1 MDARRKRRYVCACMR
16 DALCGF
22 CWILSDSSSLLTF
35 LLTAA
40 ALTVSSRSK
49 LIDTCHILILVIPSS
64 PLFLHPSTPSRRE
77 EQLLETLKKARAERP
92 KAGDQFTDLKADLG
106 NVSVEQ
112 WMSIPDVGDQ
122 SLKYKQRKRQEV
134 FTPAPDHLI
143 ESQRAAL
150 VDATAPIDP
159 RTGLQTPMSAGGSS
173 SMAGLS
179 QARETVLSIKLDKMS
194 DSVSGQTVVD
204 PKGYLT
210 DLNSLKINT
219 DTEVGDIKRARLLL
233 VSLTDTNPKHAPGWV
248 ARARVE
254 EQAGKIVAARRI
266 IKEGCE
272 ACPESEDVWLE
283 AARLY
288 SAENARTILADAVR
302 HLPQSVKVWLRAAD
316 LEPTEAGKKVVLR
329 RALEYLPKSVK
340 LWKTAIMLEEEEDAR
355 IMLERAVECVPHS
368 VDMWLALA
376 RLETYEKAKNVL
388 NRALKELPTEGAI
401 WITAAKL
408 EEAHE
413 KGDNVEKIVNM
424 AINILRQQ
432 SVVMDREHWLREA
445 EACERAG
452 SPLTCQAIVRATIHM
467 GVEDEDRYRT
477 WTDDA
482 ESALQRGAVETA
494 RAILAYALQ
503 TFPGKRALW
512 SKGCD
517 LEKAHG
523 TPEALEQMLKKA
535 VTYCPQ
541 AESLWLRAAKEKWL
555 QGDVPAA
562 RALLTEAFKANPD
575 SEAIWLAAVKLE
587 WENNEYERA
596 RILLSKARQRV
607 PTERVWLKSAKLER
621 ELGEVPTELVL
632 LEEAL
637 GKFPDYAKLYMMAG
651 QACDEAMQEPDRAR
665 EYYQKGLRRCPH
677 SVPLWRLAGRLEER
691 VHGFTKAR
699 SMFELGRLRNPRN
712 AELWVEAVRLER
724 RAGNQKLAA
733 SLMAKA
739 LQECPDS
746 GLLWA
751 EEIIHS
757 PRPQQKSKS
766 QEALSKCPNDPL
778 VFVAVARLFEA
789 TRKYA
794 KARKWYNQSV
804 ELNPDLGDSWAFY
817 YAFELRHGSDAEK
830 AQVLKKCLE
839 ADPTHGELW
848 TSISK
853 RVENWRLSK
862 ETVLKKVVAKLQ
874 EAAVQEVSGPVI
886 KTEGKLQVKMEE
898 QEEAEGTMPAAA
910 EST

>member
-1 MDARRKRRYVCACMR
+1 MVLDIYAYAQLFGGDSPYEDDDREADKIYQAIDDRMDSRRKR
-16 DALCGF
+16 
-22 CWILSDSSSLLTF
+22 
-35 LLTAA
+35 
-40 ALTVSSRSK
+40 
-49 LIDTCHILILVIPSS
+49 
-64 PLFLHPSTPSRRE
+64 RRE

-92 KAGDQFTDLKADLG
+92 KAGDQFTDLKADLK
-106 NVSVEQ
+106 NVSMEE
-112 WMSIPDVGDQ
+112 WMGIPDVGDQ
-122 SLKYKQRKRQEV
+122 SLKFKQRKRQEV

-150 VDATAPIDP
+150 VDAAAPIDP

-173 SMAGLS
+173 SIAGLS

-210 DLNSLKINT
+210 DLNSIKINT

-254 EQAGKIVAARRI
+254 EQAGKIVAARKI

-316 LEPTEAGKKVVLR
+316 LEPTEAGKKIVLR

-340 LWKTAIMLEEEEDAR
+340 LWKTAISAEEEEDAR

-376 RLETYEKAKNVL
+376 RLETYENAKNVL

-408 EEAHE
+408 EEAHQ
-413 KGDNVEKIVNM
+413 KGDNVEKIINM
-424 AINILRQQ
+424 AISILRQQ
-432 SVVMDREHWLREA
+432 SVVLDREHWLREA
-445 EACERAG
+445 EGAERAG
-452 SPLTCQAIVRATIHM
+452 SPLTGQAIVRATIYM

-482 ESALQRGAVETA
+482 DSALQRGAVETA

-503 TFPGKRALW
+503 TFPGKKALW
-512 SKGCD
+512 SKACD
-517 LEKAHG
+517 LEKAYG

-555 QGDVPAA
+555 LGDVPAA

-587 WENNEYERA
+587 WENNEFERA

-607 PTERVWLKSAKLER
+607 PTQRVWLKSAKLER
-621 ELGEVPTELVL
+621 ELGQITTELVL
-632 LEEAL
+632 LEEAV
-637 GKFPDYAKLYMMAG
+637 KSFPDHAKFYMMAG
-651 QACDEAMQEPDRAR
+651 QACDEALHEPERAR
-665 EYYQKGLRRCPH
+665 EYYQKGLSRCPH
-677 SVPLWRLAGRLEER
+677 SIPLWRLAGLFEER

-699 SMFELGRLRNPRN
+699 SMFELARLRNPRN
-712 AELWVEAVRLER
+712 PELWLEAVRLER
-724 RAGNQKLAA
+724 RAGNEKLAA
-733 SLMAKA
+733 SLMAKG

-766 QEALSKCPNDPL
+766 QEALSKCPNDPF

-794 KARKWYNQSV
+794 KARKWFNQSV
-804 ELNPDLGDSWAFY
+804 ELNPDLGDSWAYY
-817 YAFELRHGSDAEK
+817 YAFELRHGSETDKSE
-830 AQVLKKCLE
+830 VLKNCLE
-839 ADPTHGELW
+839 ADPTHGEIW
-848 TSISK
+848 TAVSK
-853 RVENWRLSK
+853 SVENWRLSK
-862 ETVLKKVVAKLQ
+862 ESILKKVVAKLQ
-874 EAAVQEVSGPVI
+874 ESAVEETSEPIVKPEMEVRV
-886 KTEGKLQVKMEE
+886 KLEVKDR
-898 QEEAEGTMPAAA
+898 A
-910 EST
+910 

>member
-1 MDARRKRRYVCACMR
+1 
-16 DALCGF
+16 
-22 CWILSDSSSLLTF
+22 
-35 LLTAA
+35 
-40 ALTVSSRSK
+40 
-49 LIDTCHILILVIPSS
+49 
-64 PLFLHPSTPSRRE
+64 
-77 EQLLETLKKARAERP
+77 
-92 KAGDQFTDLKADLG
+92 
-106 NVSVEQ
+106 
-112 WMSIPDVGDQ
+112 MSIPEVGDQ
-122 SLKYKQRKRQEV
+122 SLKYKQRRRNEL
-134 FTPAPDHLI
+134 FTPVPDSLI
-143 ESQRAAL
+143 ETQRQAL

-159 RTGLQTPMSAGGSS
+159 RTGLQTPMAMAGAGAGGVSS
-173 SMAGLS
+173 IAGLS
-179 QARETVLSIKLDKMS
+179 QAREAMLTIKLDKMS

-210 DLNSLKINT
+210 DLNSLKIST

-233 VSLTDTNPKHAPGWV
+233 LSLTDTNPKHAPGWV

-254 EQAGKIVAARRI
+254 EQAGKIVAARKI

-302 HLPQSVKVWLRAAD
+302 HLPHSVKIWLRAAD

-340 LWKTAIMLEEEEDAR
+340 LWKTAIMLEGEEDAR

-376 RLETYEKAKNVL
+376 RLETYERAKTVL

-401 WITAAKL
+401 WVTAAKL
-408 EEAHE
+408 EEAHAKAE
-413 KGDNVEKIVNM
+413 NVEKIINM
-424 AINILRQQ
+424 GISILKQQ

-445 EACERAG
+445 EAAEKAG
-452 SPLTCQAIVRATIHM
+452 SPLTCQAIVRATVHM

-494 RAILAYALQ
+494 RAIYAYALQ
-503 TFPGKRALW
+503 AFPGKRALW
-512 SKGCD
+512 SKACD

-541 AESLWLRAAKEKWL
+541 AEGLWLRAAKEKWL

-607 PTERVWLKSAKLER
+607 STERVWLKSAKLER
-621 ELGEVPTELVL
+621 ELGQVATELGML
-632 LEEAL
+632 DEAL
-637 GKFPDYAKLYMMAG
+637 QKFPDFDKLYMMAG
-651 QACDEAMQEPDRAR
+651 QACDEALRDAERAR

-699 SMFELGRLRNPRN
+699 SMLELARLRNPRN
-712 AELWVEAVRLER
+712 AELWAEAVRLER
-724 RAGNQKLAA
+724 RAGNEKLAA
-733 SLMAKA
+733 ALMAKA

-746 GLLWA
+746 GLLWS
-751 EEIIHS
+751 EEIMHS

-766 QEALSKCPNDPL
+766 QEALTKCPNDPL
-778 VFVAVARLFEA
+778 VFVAVARLFES

-794 KARKWYNQSV
+794 KARKWFNQAV
-804 ELNPDLGDSWAFY
+804 ELNPDLGDSWAYF
-817 YAFELRHGSDAEK
+817 YAFELRQGSPEEQADA
-830 AQVLKKCLE
+830 LKRCLA
-839 ADPTHGELW
+839 ADPTHGEAW
-848 TSISK
+848 TAVSK
-853 RVENWRLSK
+853 QVENWRLSK
-862 ETVLKKVVAKLQ
+862 EAVLKKVVASLNRAAEAGAS
-874 EAAVQEVSGPVI
+874 EAAAAGGVKKEEAAPA
-886 KTEGKLQVKMEE
+886 VKMEME
-898 QEEAEGTMPAAA
+898 EEA
-910 EST
+910 